1 MSNKFDQ
8 KNLVLVKLKYFVFN
22 LKQVW
27 LGILAGLLCADELKS
42 SLKHKI
48 SQKSL
53 KNRNLEHG

>member
-1 MSNKFDQ
+1 MSIKIGQ
-8 KNLVLVKLKYFVFN
+8 KNLVLVNFIYFVFI

-27 LGILAGLLCADELKS
+27 YAFIDVIICDEELKC

-53 KNRNLEHG
+53 KNRNLERG

>member
-1 MSNKFDQ
+1 MSVKIGQ
-8 KNLVLVKLKYFVFN
+8 KNLVPIKLKYFVFN

-27 LGILAGLLCADELKS
+27 YAYIDVIICDKELKC

-53 KNRNLEHG
+53 KNRNLERG